1 MSDLIQGVS
10 DGVIEQS
17 RSSMQ
22 NKKATNDLDKDAF
35 LKLLVTQLKY
45 QDPLNP
51 DTDTEF
57 IAQLATF
64 SQLEQLQI

>member
-45 QDPLNP
+45 QDH
-51 DTDTEF
+51 
-57 IAQLATF
+57 
-64 SQLEQLQI
+64 